1 MDRLLDA
8 IRASATALISA
19 GLIFS
24 IILYVLI
31 FGIDDENE
39 YLGGDDDQA

>member
-1 MDRLLDA
+1 MDRIFDA
-8 IRASATALISA
+8 LRACATALISA

-31 FGIDDENE
+31 YGIDDDNE

>member
-1 MDRLLDA
+1 MTRILDA

-39 YLGGDDDQA
+39 YLGGDDE

>member
-1 MDRLLDA
+1 MTRILDSL
-8 IRASATALISA
+8 RACGVTLISA

-31 FGIDDENE
+31 YGIDDENE
-39 YLGGDDDQA
+39 YLGGDDE